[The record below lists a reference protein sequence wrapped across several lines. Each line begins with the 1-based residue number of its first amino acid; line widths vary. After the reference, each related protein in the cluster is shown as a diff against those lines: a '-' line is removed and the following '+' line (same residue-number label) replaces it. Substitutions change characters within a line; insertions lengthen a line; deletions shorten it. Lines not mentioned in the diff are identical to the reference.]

1 VTVLVTILQA
11 IYDEEIAGGILV
23 TDVPGSK
30 KAVPKGLGGS
40 FRVVPVTEHYIR
52 PTSYDFARLASL
64 NWSARRWVGYLEVNA
79 RTRPPARVQEL
90 PNTVFLGFQTGE
102 KSRLSHP
109 VYLNQLDAR

>member
-1 VTVLVTILQA
+1 MTVLQA

-23 TDVPGSK
+23 TDVPGPK
-30 KAVPKGLGGS
+30 KVVPKGLRGA

-52 PTSYDFARLASL
+52 PSSYDFARLASL
-64 NWSARRWVGYLEVNA
+64 HWPARRWVGYLEVNP
-79 RTRPPARVQEL
+79 RTRPPTRVQEL

-102 KSRLSHP
+102 KSRLGHP